1 MEVFSIDSKN
11 LPILSSNSDVSS
23 QSSHGI
29 LSSQAGR
36 VEPGPDLA
44 LVMSRA
50 GRVE

>member
-11 LPILSSNSDVSS
+11 LPILSSNSDV
-23 QSSHGI
+23 SSHGI

-44 LVMSRA
+44 LVMS
-50 GRVE
+50 